1 MHAPCAASYSITLD
15 FDIGHKISRRARVHF
30 GKWLKRFECQNLI
43 RLIRSMVGW
52 LASVLFLA
60 IFRWFF
66 SYGPIMK

>member
-52 LASVLFLA
+52 LRFYFLQFFVGFSVMDRL
-60 IFRWFF
+60 
-66 SYGPIMK
+66 